1 MPVPY
6 VPVMDTVMVE
16 LRQTLLGEKVENT
29 LAFKMDGGF
38 STMQM
43 TGLCNDLL
51 LWWTN
56 TYRGALSIQ
65 LTLREL
71 VCTDL
76 SSQTGPVITVVAPT
90 PNPAGMVVQ
99 DSEPGNVSLCVSFRT
114 NFRGRSYRGR
124 NYVAGIPITARVGNT
139 VIPTF
144 VANIQGAYNAIPA
157 AMVSAPWEWC
167 VVSRF
172 TNGAPRVAGAS
183 TPIESAIIVD
193 NNIDSMRRRL
203 AGRGQ

>member
-1 MPVPY
+1 
-6 VPVMDTVMVE
+6 MVE
-16 LRQTLLGEKVENT
+16 LRQSLLGEKVENT
-29 LAFKMDGGF
+29 LAFRKDGGF
-38 STMQM
+38 STVDM

-51 LWWTN
+51 LWWT
-56 TYRGALSIQ
+56 TVYRGSMSIQ
-65 LTLREL
+65 LTIREL

-76 SSQTGPVITVVAPT
+76 STQTGPVVTVVAPT

-114 NFRGRSYRGR
+114 IMRGRSYRGR
-124 NYVAGIPITARVGNT
+124 NFVAGIPITARVGNT
-139 VIPTF
+139 VTAGF
-144 VANIQGAYNAIPA
+144 AANIQGAYNALPA
-157 AMVSAPWEWC
+157 SIVTSPWEWV

-172 TNGAPRVAGAS
+172 TNGAPRVAGAA
-183 TPIESAIIVD
+183 TPVESAAVVD